1 MRTVR
6 IATTKDS
13 RSYIVNHVD
22 FGSPKS
28 PAADPIVR
36 CWGEVVSARFD
47 RVTRA
52 VGDMKH
58 APSKAFVQSAVTL
71 AEVPRDFALMNRL
84 IGQAKTAARSGALPG
99 YR

>member
-1 MRTVR
+1 MKMVQ
-6 IATTKDS
+6 IATTKDGKT
-13 RSYIVNHVD
+13 YIVNHVD

-28 PAADPIVR
+28 PSADPIVR

-47 RVTRA
+47 RVTRT

-71 AEVPRDFALMNRL
+71 SEVPRNIALMNRL
-84 IGQAKTAARSGALPG
+84 IEQAKRAARAGALPG